1 MENEKNEILTP
12 KQKIVKEDN
21 LKNLNKDREI
31 NLLFINPSSMPAR
44 EQEDFLNRTSI
55 LRLPD
60 FSMPIGLLDLAAY
73 LRKHVDSINIK
84 ILDIGKDLYKIYLN
98 RDTIPALSLDLF
110 IESELNSLDFKPNIV
125 GVSILFSSSH
135 NSSERII
142 NQVKKRW
149 NDSTII
155 CGGNHATNNV
165 DNLLANP
172 NIDYVLRGEG
182 EISFTESVR
191 KFQKGEKIN
200 VLGIIGREK
209 INKNELS
216 QVIENLDEIPIPAY
230 DLLDIEAYKKNVGG
244 SIMFTRGCPF
254 KCTFCSSH
262 TVHGR
267 EVRYK
272 SNKRILSELQGLVKK
287 YNFDKIIIE
296 DDLFAINKQKFLE
309 LVDKII
315 EMNLKIKYFL
325 PQGLSVAILNKE
337 IIDAMIKM
345 GIDEA
350 SLAIESGS
358 SYTQKNIIKK
368 NVDLLKARFI
378 IEYLRE
384 KGFRIYVNFILGFPG
399 EKKELMQETID
410 FIKTIDVDWVF
421 IFNAI
426 PLRGSE
432 MFQEFVEREIINP
445 HNYDFDGVRLGRRT
459 FDTPE
464 ISAEELENLVYDT
477 NIDCNYFNNSNL
489 KHKRYERAIETFDK
503 IIKLYPFHIVGLY
516 CRALA
521 FLGMGRNDEAEKDF
535 KECVLWISKNEESKR
550 LFERY
555 GNKMGCLKAY
565 IEK

>member
-1 MENEKNEILTP
+1 MENNSRINKNE
-12 KQKIVKEDN
+12 QK
-21 LKNLNKDREI
+21 I

-44 EQEDFLNRTSI
+44 EQEDFLNKTSI
-55 LRLPD
+55 LRVPD

-84 ILDIGKDLYKIYLN
+84 ILDIGKDLHKIYLN
-98 RDTIPALSLDLF
+98 RDTLPAMSLDSF
-110 IESELNSLDFKPNIV
+110 IESELNSVDFKPDIV

-149 NDSTII
+149 NDSVII

-165 DNLLANP
+165 DNLLTNP
-172 NIDYVLRGEG
+172 NIGYVLRGEG
-182 EISFTESVR
+182 EISFTEFVR
-191 KFQKGEKIN
+191 KFQKREKIN
-200 VLGIIGREK
+200 VLGIISREK

-216 QVIENLDEIPIPAY
+216 QVIEDLDEIPIPAY
-230 DLLDIEAYKKNVGG
+230 DLLDIEAYKKNIGG

-267 EVRYK
+267 KIRYK
-272 SNKRILSELQGLVKK
+272 SNERILNELRELVNK

-296 DDLFAINKQKFLE
+296 DDLFAVNKQKFLE
-309 LVDKII
+309 LVDKVI
-315 EMNLKIKYFL
+315 EMNLRVKYFL

-358 SYTQKNIIKK
+358 PYTQKNIIKK
-368 NVDLLKARFI
+368 NVDLSKARSI
-378 IEYLRE
+378 TEYLRE

-399 EKKELMQETID
+399 EKRELMQETID

-432 MFQEFVEREIINP
+432 MFQEFAERGIINP

-489 KHKRYERAIETFDK
+489 KHKRYERAIENLDK
-503 IIKLYPFHIVGLY
+503 IVKLYPFHIVGRY

-521 FLGMGRNDEAEKDF
+521 FLGLNKRKKAEKDF
-535 KECVLWISKNEESKR
+535 KKCIFWISKNGESKR

-555 GNKMGCLKAY
+555 GEKMRHLKPYLSKGA
-565 IEK
+565 